1 MKSIMTSANSL
12 LVVAAAA
19 GVAVA
24 AVGVLLVLSESIGPY
39 AAPPYSWFGQ
49 HLESV
54 DALAGSEAAAAWVLA
69 IVAGLAGIAV
79 ALANLRILLA
89 GWEPP
94 ALTIVE
100 DDHGLVTMARR
111 SAEEYLALAART
123 VASVE
128 QVAVRARPSR
138 QGGIAIN
145 AELGLRPGL
154 DVAIPPTTLAAR
166 EAMLEAAT
174 EGIGLEVEGIDLQ
187 ASLKSSPR
195 GRRRRG
201 ATTPRVQ

>member
-1 MKSIMTSANSL
+1 MKKVLASVNSVL
-12 LVVAAAA
+12 VAAAGA
-19 GVAVA
+19 GVVLGS
-24 AVGVLLVLSESIGPY
+24 VGTLLVLSGALQPGEV
-39 AAPPYSWFGQ
+39 PPFSWFSQ

-54 DALAGSEAAAAWVLA
+54 DALGGSEAAVAWVLA
-69 IVAGLAGIAV
+69 IVAALLGIVV
-79 ALANLRILLA
+79 ALANLGSLLT
-89 GWEPP
+89 GREPP

-123 VASVE
+123 VSAVE

-138 QGGIAIN
+138 QGGIEIN
-145 AELGLRPGL
+145 AELGLKPGL

-166 EAMLEAAT
+166 QAMLDAAT

-187 ASLKSSPR
+187 ASLKRPPR
-195 GRRRRG
+195 GRRRS
-201 ATTPRVQ
+201 TTRPRLD